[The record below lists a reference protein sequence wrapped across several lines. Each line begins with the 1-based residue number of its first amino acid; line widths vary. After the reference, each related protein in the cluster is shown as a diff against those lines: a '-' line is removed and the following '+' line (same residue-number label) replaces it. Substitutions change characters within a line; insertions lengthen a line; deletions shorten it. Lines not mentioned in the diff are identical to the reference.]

1 MRSWTFS
8 VPLEAAS
15 RTPLFAQI
23 AQAISDDIAR
33 GRLKQGDALPGTRT
47 LAETLGVH
55 RTTVAAA
62 YAELEAQ
69 GWVGTRRGSAT
80 FVATASPDAEPRR
93 LSRARPSPGV
103 PRRAGFP
110 VESIRERPQ
119 RDTTPGRDALL
130 LWGGSPDLRLV
141 PVDLLARAYRRAA
154 RGHGVHLL
162 DYTGESRGQKRL
174 RAAVAAMIATAR
186 GIPAREDDVMITRG
200 SQMAIDL
207 VARALVVPGDVVA
220 VESPG
225 YRLAHAVFR
234 RAGARIVPIPV
245 DRDGIDVGELA
256 RQAASMRIRLVYVT
270 PHHQYPTTV
279 VLTPTRRLALL
290 ELARQQGMAIVED
303 DYDQEFHYD
312 GRPVLPMASADPH
325 GQVIYIGTFAK
336 ILAPGLRLG
345 FVVAPEPA
353 LARMAYERELIDRQ
367 GDGVLECAVAELLEE
382 REIQRHARRMRRTYQ
397 ARRDALCEAI
407 DKHLAGAISYIKPP
421 GGMAL
426 WTKVASDV
434 DVDRWQQ
441 RAVEKDVHFQTG
453 RHFFLDGARAPYAR
467 FGYAMLNER
476 ELLTAV
482 RRLAQAL

>member
-8 VPLEAAS
+8 VPLDAAS
-15 RTPLFAQI
+15 PTPLFAQI

-33 GRLKQGDALPGTRT
+33 GRLKQGDSLPGTRT
-47 LAETLGVH
+47 LADTLGVH

-93 LSRARPSPGV
+93 LTRARPSPGV
-103 PRRAGFP
+103 ARRAGFP
-110 VESIRERPQ
+110 VEAVRERLQDEASP
-119 RDTTPGRDALL
+119 PGTLE
-130 LWGGSPDLRLV
+130 LWGGSPDSRLV
-141 PVDLLARAYRRAA
+141 PVELLARAYRRVA
-154 RGHGVHLL
+154 RDHGVHLL

-174 RAAVAAMIATAR
+174 RAAVASMVSTAR
-186 GIPAREDDVMITRG
+186 GIAAGENDVMITRG

-207 VARALVVPGDVVA
+207 VARALVAPGDVVA

-225 YRLAHAVFR
+225 YKLAHAVFQ
-234 RAGARIVPIPV
+234 RAGARVVPIPV
-245 DRDGIDVGELA
+245 DRDGIDVDELQ
-256 RQAASMRIRLVYVT
+256 RQTASARIRLVYVT

-290 ELARQQGMAIVED
+290 ELARQHGMAIVED

-312 GRPVLPMASADPH
+312 GRPILPMASADPH
-325 GQVIYIGTFAK
+325 GQVIYIGTLAK

-345 FVVAPEPA
+345 FVIAPEPV

-382 REIQRHARRMRRTYQ
+382 GEIQRHVRRMRRIYQ

-407 DKHLAGAISYIKPP
+407 DKHLAGAISYVKPP

-426 WTKVASDV
+426 WTRAAGDV
-434 DVDRWQQ
+434 DVDRWQR
-441 RAVEKDVHFQTG
+441 RALEKGVHFQTG
-453 RHFFLDGARAPYAR
+453 RQFFLDGARAPYAR